1 MIARVLL
8 RRLVLALVT
17 VWLAATL
24 VFIALQALPGNLA
37 TQILGQDATPEAV
50 ASLNEK
56 FGLNRPASE
65 RYVDWLAGAVQGDFG
80 DSMVKQKPVVELVGQ
95 GLRNS
100 GLLAGIV
107 ILAGITLSLVLGVIT
122 ALFRDRW
129 PDLLISMGSLIG
141 MSIPEFTVA
150 TLLVLL
156 FSIRFTLFPAVV
168 TDGPNAP
175 ISALLDV
182 VWLPAMAL
190 TIVMAA
196 YIVRM
201 MRTSL
206 IDVLA
211 SEYVTMARLKGMSPS
226 RVLLHH
232 ALPSALLPTLNVIA
246 INIAWLVGGVVVVES
261 VFNYPGLGTVML
273 DAVRDRDL
281 PTLQFIAVVGAAVYV
296 TVNLLADIGAVALNP
311 RLRTTGKAG

>member
-56 FGLNRPASE
+56 FGLNRPATE

-122 ALFRDRW
+122 ALFE
-129 PDLLISMGSLIG
+129 I
-141 MSIPEFTVA
+141 
-150 TLLVLL
+150 
-156 FSIRFTLFPAVV
+156 
-168 TDGPNAP
+168 DG
-175 ISALLDV
+175 
-182 VWLPAMAL
+182 
-190 TIVMAA
+190 
-196 YIVRM
+196 
-201 MRTSL
+201 RTC
-206 IDVLA
+206 
-211 SEYVTMARLKGMSPS
+211 
-226 RVLLHH
+226 
-232 ALPSALLPTLNVIA
+232 
-246 INIAWLVGGVVVVES
+246 
-261 VFNYPGLGTVML
+261 
-273 DAVRDRDL
+273 
-281 PTLQFIAVVGAAVYV
+281 
-296 TVNLLADIGAVALNP
+296 
-311 RLRTTGKAG
+311 